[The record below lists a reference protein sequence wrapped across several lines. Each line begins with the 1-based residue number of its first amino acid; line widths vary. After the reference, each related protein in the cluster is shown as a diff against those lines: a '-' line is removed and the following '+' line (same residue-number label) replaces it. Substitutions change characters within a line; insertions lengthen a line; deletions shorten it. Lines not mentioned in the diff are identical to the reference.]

1 MTADGALLGR
11 TAIRK
16 DSNGKE
22 SGRNWTQQKELQ
34 KISKHRRDL
43 DRKFLWETRWGGKQ
57 EAVHWVLA
65 FQFKVMKGSEAWWP
79 QLDHSTDIF
88 DAGGLSLNWPKR

>member
-16 DSNGKE
+16 GSKEKE
-22 SGRNWTQQKELQ
+22 SGRNWTQQKEQ
-34 KISKHRRDL
+34 WKISKHRRDL
-43 DRKFLWETRWGGKQ
+43 DRKFLWETRCGGKQ

-65 FQFKVMKGSEAWWP
+65 FQFKATKGSEAWWP
-79 QLDHSTDIF
+79 QLDHITDTV
-88 DAGGLSLNWPKR
+88 DAAGL